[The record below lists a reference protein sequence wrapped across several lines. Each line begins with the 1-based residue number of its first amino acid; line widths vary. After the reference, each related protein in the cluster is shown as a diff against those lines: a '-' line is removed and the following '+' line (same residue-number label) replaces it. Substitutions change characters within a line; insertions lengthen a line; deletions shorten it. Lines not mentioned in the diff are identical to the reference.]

1 MARVLV
7 LANMYPPHHLGGY
20 ELSCQD
26 VMTRLAGRGHEVA
39 VLTTTTRFAGIADA
53 TDPRIPDV
61 RRELRFYWD
70 DHRLLDPPLR
80 ERLAIERH
88 NQHRLRAALDD
99 LRPDVVSVWNMGAM
113 SLGLLTTIADRG
125 IPMVYAVCDE
135 WPVYAPRLDAWTRL
149 FRDRPRWL
157 GAAARAVT
165 RLPVAPPDL
174 GRTGAFCFVSDFARR
189 RAEAAGW
196 TFPRATVVY
205 SGIERSEFP
214 TPADA
219 GRRPWRWRLLFVG
232 RLDERKGLET
242 LVRALALLP
251 QEATLDV
258 VGPGDAEFRARVDG
272 LVADLGL
279 GARVTFAEGP
289 RSELAARFAAADVFV
304 FPSEWE
310 EPFGLVPVE
319 AMACATPVVATGT
332 GGSAEFLADGRNCLL
347 VPPRDPEAVAAAVRR
362 LAGDGDLRARLVA
375 GGLAT
380 AGVLDTDRLADTFEA
395 WHVAAAARFR
405 DGVPADRELPLR

>member
-20 ELSCQD
+20 ELSCRD
-26 VMTRLAGRGHEVA
+26 VMTRLARRGHEVA
-39 VLTTTTRFAGIADA
+39 VLTTDTRFAGVAGSD
-53 TDPRIPDV
+53 DPSIPV

-88 NQHRLRAALDD
+88 NQRRLRSALDE

-113 SLGLLTTIADRG
+113 SLGLLTTIAERG

-135 WPVYAPRLDAWTRL
+135 WPGYATRLDAWTRL

-157 GAAARAVT
+157 GTAAHAVT

-174 GRTGAFCFVSDFARR
+174 GRTGAFCFVSAFARR
-189 RAEAAGW
+189 RTEAAGW
-196 TFPRATVVY
+196 TFPVATVVY

-214 TPADA
+214 APPDA
-219 GRRPWRWRLLFVG
+219 GTRPWRWRLLFVG

-242 LVRALALLP
+242 LLRALPLLP
-251 QEATLDV
+251 DEATLDV
-258 VGPGDAEFRARVDG
+258 VGPGDAEFRARVDR
-272 LVADLGL
+272 LVDDLDLRG
-279 GARVTFAEGP
+279 RVRFDEAP
-289 RSELAARFAAADVFV
+289 RSELAARYASADAFV

-319 AMACATPVVATGT
+319 AMACATPVIATGT

-347 VPPRDPEAVAAAVRR
+347 VPIRDPAAIAAAVRR
-362 LAGDGDLRARLVA
+362 LAGEPELRRRLVD

-380 AGVLDTDRLADTFEA
+380 AAVLDTDRLADTFEA
-395 WHVAAAARFR
+395 WHVAAASRFR
-405 DGVPADRELPLR
+405 DGVPPDRELPLR